1 MVNCDIIKQKVQ
13 QKEVVKIIPNFFKL
27 EPEKRERIINAAT
40 NEFAQKGFKNASTNE
55 IVKNAGI
62 SKGLIFHYF
71 QNKKQLYLFLY
82 DYLMEI
88 IVEEYFQKLWLD
100 EKDFLKKM
108 RMASLTKLEL
118 FRKYPLIFKFFLTAY
133 SETDDAVRDEVAYRN
148 QKLMESNLPRVCDNV
163 DLSNVRDG
171 IDPQKAFNLI
181 VWALEGYANSK
192 TPEFKTMGEKEFS
205 DMVTELE
212 TYLEILKQCFFKS

>member
-1 MVNCDIIKQKVQ
+1 MVNSDIIDQKGQ
-13 QKEVVKIIPNFFKL
+13 NKGSGKMISKFLNL
-27 EPEKRERIINAAT
+27 EPEKRERILNASI

-55 IVKNAGI
+55 IVKEAGI
-62 SKGLIFHYF
+62 SKGLLFHYF
-71 QNKKQLYLFLY
+71 KNKKQLYLFLY

-88 IVEEYFQKLWLD
+88 MKEEYFQKLWVE
-100 EKDFLKKM
+100 EKDFLEKM

-133 SETDDAVRDEVAYRN
+133 SETDDEVRNEVADRN
-148 QKLMESNLPRVCDNV
+148 QKLLEANLPRVYDNV

-171 IDPQKAFNLI
+171 IDHQKAINLI
-181 VWALEGYANSK
+181 GWALEGYANSK
-192 TPEFKTMGEKEFS
+192 TSQFRTMGEKEFS
-205 DMVTELE
+205 DLVTELG

>member
-1 MVNCDIIKQKVQ
+1 MVSLTKRVNT
-13 QKEVVKIIPNFFKL
+13 KEVVKVISKFLNL
-27 EPEKRERIINAAT
+27 EPEKRERILNAAI
-40 NEFAQKGFKNASTNE
+40 NEFAHKGYKNASTNE
-55 IVKNAGI
+55 MVKEAGI

-71 QNKKQLYLFLY
+71 KSKKQLYFFLY

-88 IVEEYFQKLWLD
+88 MEKEYFQKLWLD

-108 RMASLTKLEL
+108 RMAALTKLEL

-133 SETDDAVRDEVAYRN
+133 SETDDEVRNEVAHRN
-148 QKLMESNLPRVCDNV
+148 QKLIEINLPKIYDNI
-163 DLSNVRDG
+163 DLSNLREGVDQ
-171 IDPQKAFNLI
+171 QKAMNLI

-192 TPEFKTMGEKEFS
+192 IPEFKTMDEAEFS
-205 DMVTELE
+205 DMVTELG